1 MVVVETVVLLL
12 LLLVMLVEVMVVLV
26 VMLVVVKVVM
36 VVVVEVVMVVVTQRS
51 ASFLVQCR
59 GVSNRAI
66 VFANQ
71 FISVTI
77 QLLGLMRELF
87 FSFL

>member
-26 VMLVVVKVVM
+26 VMVVVVDVVMVVVKVV
-36 VVVVEVVMVVVTQRS
+36 ETQRS